1 MSTRIEKGP
10 FGLHKI
16 DFYRG
21 VAEAMRVER
30 VPAVFADNG
39 TYVTVT
45 NAHGLRLADCYFNG
59 TEEEWEQAEQWLRD
73 MVALRSEE

>member
-30 VPAVFADNG
+30 THAMFEENGDFVKVNNAD
-39 TYVTVT
+39 YV
-45 NAHGLRLADCYFNG
+45 RLADCYFNG

-73 MVALRSEE
+73 MVAFRSEE